1 MLVKI
6 SEKGRSPVEPDID
19 KKDKK
24 VLQSSAAKKWF
35 IFPKRNRAGKI
46 SISVSIDFRTATKM
60 ITSISLVTNKLD
72 YKH

>member
-24 VLQSSAAKKWF
+24 VFQWSAARK
-35 IFPKRNRAGKI
+35 
-46 SISVSIDFRTATKM
+46 
-60 ITSISLVTNKLD
+60 
-72 YKH
+72 